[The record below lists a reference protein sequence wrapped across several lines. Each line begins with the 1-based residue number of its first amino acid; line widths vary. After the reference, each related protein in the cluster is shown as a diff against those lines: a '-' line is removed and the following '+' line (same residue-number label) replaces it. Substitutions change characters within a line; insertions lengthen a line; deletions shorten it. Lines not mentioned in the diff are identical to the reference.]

1 MNLLDCG
8 KYYIID
14 DREVIPIQKVNEAYD
29 CAPFLF
35 ESVIPCVY
43 CNHPFTTYY
52 RKAIRKGMKTRPT
65 KPGDLLLPTRVPEW
79 SHVRGT
85 QSFTSRRSRLLFCV
99 QTIFAQQIIKKI

>member
-29 CAPFLF
+29 CAAFLF

-43 CNHPFTTYY
+43 C
-52 RKAIRKGMKTRPT
+52 
-65 KPGDLLLPTRVPEW
+65 
-79 SHVRGT
+79 SC
-85 QSFTSRRSRLLFCV
+85 LFHN
-99 QTIFAQQIIKKI
+99 IL